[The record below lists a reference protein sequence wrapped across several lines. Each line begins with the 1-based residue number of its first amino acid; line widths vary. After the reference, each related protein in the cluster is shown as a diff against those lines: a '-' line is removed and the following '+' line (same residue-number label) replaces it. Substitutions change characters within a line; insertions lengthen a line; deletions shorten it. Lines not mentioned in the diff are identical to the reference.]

1 MRISDWSSDVCS
13 SDLVGAVAQRLPAGA
28 QALVAQP
35 GTAHRQVML
44 ALEPFQHA
52 ILELLRCRLEAP
64 PQRRACRLERREVV
78 VVLEDE
84 VVDFLGR
91 RGRAGRRAR
100 GLEEGGE
107 PLGGGGEARALLRED
122 GVEAMQLGDRKR
134 TRLNYSH

>member
-52 ILELLRCRLEAP
+52 ILELLRCHLEAP

-100 GLEEGGE
+100 GLEEGGRSE
-107 PLGGGGEARALLRED
+107 EHTSELQSLMRNSYAVFCL
-122 GVEAMQLGDRKR
+122 KKKK
-134 TRLNYSH
+134 T

>member
-1 MRISDWSSDVCS
+1 
-13 SDLVGAVAQRLPAGA
+13 
-28 QALVAQP
+28 
-35 GTAHRQVML
+35 ML

-107 PLGGGGEARALLRED
+107 PLGGGGEARALL
-122 GVEAMQLGDRKR
+122 DRKS
-134 TRLNYSH
+134 TRLNSSHYCASRMTSSA

>member
-1 MRISDWSSDVCS
+1 
-13 SDLVGAVAQRLPAGA
+13 
-28 QALVAQP
+28 
-35 GTAHRQVML
+35 ML

-64 PQRRACRLERREVV
+64 PQRRACRLERRDVV

-100 GLEEGGE
+100 GFEEGGE
-107 PLGGGGEARALLRED
+107 PLGGGGEERAPFRED
-122 GVEAMQLGDRKR
+122 GVEAMRRSEMHTSELQSLI
-134 TRLNYSH
+134 LLSY

>member
-1 MRISDWSSDVCS
+1 MIRRPPRSTLTDTLFPYTTLFRS
-13 SDLVGAVAQRLPAGA
+13 
-28 QALVAQP
+28 
-35 GTAHRQVML
+35 
-44 ALEPFQHA
+44 
-52 ILELLRCRLEAP
+52 LEAP

-107 PLGGGGEARALLRED
+107 PLGGGGEARALFRED
-122 GVEAMQLGDRKR
+122 GVEAMQLGEIGRA
-134 TRLNYSH
+134 HV